1 MLKYNTRLKKLILP
15 EYGRNIQQMVDH
27 CITIED
33 REERTRCAYSIIA
46 TMGNLFPNLR
56 DMDDFKH
63 KLWDHLA
70 IMSDF
75 KLDIDYPCE
84 VIKPENLKTLPD
96 KIEYQSSSIKFRHY
110 GKNLELMIAKA
121 ASMEDGEEKDV
132 LISYIANHMKKLMLA
147 VNSEGVE
154 NAKILKDLRDYS
166 HGAINLDPETYHLHE
181 FKEVPAQ
188 QTGKKKK
195 KK

>member
-1 MLKYNTRLKKLILP
+1 
-15 EYGRNIQQMVDH
+15 MVDH

-181 FKEVPAQ
+181 FKEAPAQ